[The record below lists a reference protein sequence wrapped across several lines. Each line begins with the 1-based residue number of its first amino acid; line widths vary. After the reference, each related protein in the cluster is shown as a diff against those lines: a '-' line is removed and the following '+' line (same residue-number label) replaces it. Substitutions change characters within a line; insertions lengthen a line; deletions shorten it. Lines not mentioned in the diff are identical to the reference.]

1 MKGFRRRA
9 PFGTFFQNIQKS
21 PGKGD
26 SPLSDGTVPL
36 AVPSHLQ
43 YHCSFHLHYTPLY
56 WIFHTG
62 ILIAYLEK
70 ETKNPGGSMDFYI
83 EGSFWNPFSEYS
95 EKSGQRGQSP
105 VRRDSPP
112 CGTVP
117 FTVPLQ
123 FPPPLHSSLLDFPYR
138 YFNSIFRK
146 RNKKSRRFYGLLYI
160 LGI

>member
-43 YHCSFHLHYTPLY
+43 YHCSFHLHYTSLY

-83 EGSFWNPFSEYS
+83 FWGYNYDTCEIEFFAMYYL
-95 EKSGQRGQSP
+95 R
-105 VRRDSPP
+105 
-112 CGTVP
+112 
-117 FTVPLQ
+117 
-123 FPPPLHSSLLDFPYR
+123 
-138 YFNSIFRK
+138 
-146 RNKKSRRFYGLLYI
+146 RNKKWQEK
-160 LGI
+160 